1 MSDILAGLNEQQIA
15 AVTAPDGPVLVLAG
29 PGSGKTR
36 VLTHRVAWLVQQRG
50 VYPYR
55 LLAVTFTNKAAREMR
70 SRTERILG
78 VETLDASLS
87 TSRSGLRGLTI
98 GTFHAICA
106 QILRREREHTTFG
119 GNFVIFDSDDQLRVV
134 KTVLKELDL
143 NDKLYRPQAMHAQI
157 SKCKNELIAPADYQ
171 ARTYWEEVAG
181 RVYVRYQELL
191 RANSALDFD
200 DLLMES
206 ALLLRANAEV
216 RGRYQERYL
225 HLLVDEFQDTN
236 IAQYELVRLLL
247 GPHRNLFCVADED
260 QCVPGETLVSTAAG
274 PRAIAELIPQTP
286 LQIAAGRSAV
296 METTAWKCRS
306 RPYQG
311 QVVTITTSRGHT
323 LTATPNHMLFARMGD
338 GSDAF
343 LVYLMHKRGVGYR
356 IGLVQSTRLDSI
368 YGQPVTGL
376 AVRGNQEKA
385 DKMWVLR
392 VCASRAEAT
401 FWEQYFAFEYGIPTT
416 VFWAAGRRMAVSQQQ
431 IDALY
436 ARIDTASRAERLM
449 ADLLISPDHPHH
461 RPKGIAGDRQPERI
475 AVQVRMFGDSRRT
488 EISPWNAHRIY
499 LNTSDPRLK
508 EQMEARGYHPQD
520 ARRGTW
526 KLGWSNLDYGATL
539 RLAEE
544 ISQAGRGLDI
554 ALSAFLTDTQTPG
567 GVTRKY
573 DLHPAS
579 HLHPGMVVPVAVAG
593 RSSTSSEEVELLA
606 PPVRIDDDEVI
617 DVRWDAYEGTVYDLD
632 VDKVH
637 TYIASGVV
645 VHNSIYG
652 WRGADPRNIQRL
664 RKDFPDMQQVL
675 LERNYRSTQVILD
688 AANEVIKHN
697 WGRTPKKLFTD
708 QAGGPLVTVYQ
719 AYDEIDEA
727 NYVVDEIAR
736 LMAQSGIEAGD
747 CVVLYRTNAQSR
759 ALEDAFVRR
768 NLPYRLVGATRF
780 YERKE
785 IKDAIAYLRLV
796 HNPDDSLSLARIINE
811 PPRRIGK
818 ASEAALAQWARQLGL
833 SQTEAL
839 RILAGER
846 GPLAAKALTAVGA
859 GSPRPPAAPPLDD
872 APFANAAKTALL
884 GFWRLLAGW
893 ISAKHDLT
901 VGQLLDRI
909 LEESGYSRYLRDG
922 TEEGEGRWE
931 NLQELRTVAASYADL
946 PAGEGLAAF
955 LEEVA
960 LVSDSDELPEEQSAP
975 TLMTLHTAKGLEF
988 PVVFIAGMEEGV
1000 FPHSRSKDDPDR
1012 LAEERR
1018 LAYVGITRA
1027 KQRLYLLHA
1036 FRRTLYG
1043 ASELNPPSEYLSDIP
1058 RGLINSQGMRSG
1070 QGRAGGGFDTR
1081 PATGGRSADA
1091 RATVWSPSGRERPQ
1105 PAGAPAAPT
1114 PPTRQPQFKAGQRV
1128 NHGIFGEG
1136 VVIKVELADDDEYVS
1151 VAFPGRGIKK
1161 LMASMAKLQACGR

>member
-1 MSDILAGLNEQQIA
+1 MSDILTGLNEQQIA

-36 VLTHRVAWLVQQRG
+36 VLTHRVAWLVRERG

-55 LLAVTFTNKAAREMR
+55 LMAVTFTNKAAREMR

-78 VETLDASLS
+78 VEALDASVS

-106 QILRREREHTTFG
+106 QILRREQQHTPFG

-134 KTVLKELDL
+134 KSVIKELNL
-143 NDKLYRPQAMHAQI
+143 NDKLYRPQAMHGQI
-157 SKCKNELIAPADYQ
+157 SRCKNELITPAAFE

-181 RVYVRYQELL
+181 RIYVRYQELL
-191 RANSALDFD
+191 RANNALDFD
-200 DLLMES
+200 DLLMET
-206 ALLLRANAEV
+206 ALLLRDNAEV

-236 IAQYELVRLLL
+236 VAQYELVKLLL
-247 GPHRNLFCVADED
+247 GSHRNLFCVADED
-260 QCVPGETLVSTAAG
+260 Q
-274 PRAIAELIPQTP
+274 
-286 LQIAAGRSAV
+286 
-296 METTAWKCRS
+296 
-306 RPYQG
+306 
-311 QVVTITTSRGHT
+311 
-323 LTATPNHMLFARMGD
+323 
-338 GSDAF
+338 
-343 LVYLMHKRGVGYR
+343 
-356 IGLVQSTRLDSI
+356 
-368 YGQPVTGL
+368 
-376 AVRGNQEKA
+376 
-385 DKMWVLR
+385 
-392 VCASRAEAT
+392 
-401 FWEQYFAFEYGIPTT
+401 
-416 VFWAAGRRMAVSQQQ
+416 
-431 IDALY
+431 
-436 ARIDTASRAERLM
+436 
-449 ADLLISPDHPHH
+449 
-461 RPKGIAGDRQPERI
+461 
-475 AVQVRMFGDSRRT
+475 
-488 EISPWNAHRIY
+488 
-499 LNTSDPRLK
+499 
-508 EQMEARGYHPQD
+508 
-520 ARRGTW
+520 
-526 KLGWSNLDYGATL
+526 
-539 RLAEE
+539 
-544 ISQAGRGLDI
+544 
-554 ALSAFLTDTQTPG
+554 
-567 GVTRKY
+567 
-573 DLHPAS
+573 
-579 HLHPGMVVPVAVAG
+579 
-593 RSSTSSEEVELLA
+593 
-606 PPVRIDDDEVI
+606 
-617 DVRWDAYEGTVYDLD
+617 
-632 VDKVH
+632 
-637 TYIASGVV
+637 
-645 VHNSIYG
+645 SIYG
-652 WRGADPRNIQRL
+652 WRGADPRNIKRL
-664 RKDFPDMQQVL
+664 RDDFPDMTQVL
-675 LERNYRSTQVILD
+675 LERNYRSTQIILD

-697 WGRTPKKLFTD
+697 WGRTPKKLFTERS
-708 QAGGPLVTVYQ
+708 GGPLVTVYQ

-727 NYVVDEIAR
+727 NFVVDEIAR
-736 LMAQSGIEAGD
+736 LTARGAVEPGD

-818 ASEAALAQWARQLGL
+818 ASETALVQWAMQMGL

-839 RILAGER
+839 RVLAGER
-846 GPLAAKALTAVGA
+846 GELARKCL
-859 GSPRPPAAPPLDD
+859 APQAMDE
-872 APFANAAKTALL
+872 APFGGVAKNALL

-893 ISAKHDLT
+893 IGAKHDLT

-1012 LAEERR
+1012 MAEERR

-1027 KQRLYLLHA
+1027 KQHLYLVHA

-1043 ASELNPPSEYLSDIP
+1043 STETYPPSQYLDDIP
-1058 RGLINSQGMRSG
+1058 RQLINGQGMRVR
-1070 QGRAGGGFDTR
+1070 QQQARASVR
-1081 PATGGRSADA
+1081 QQADA
-1091 RATVWSPSGRERPQ
+1091 RATVWSPSSRAGSPPASAAPAQ
-1105 PAGAPAAPT
+1105 PGAP
-1114 PPTRQPQFKAGQRV
+1114 RQPQFKAGQRV

-1136 VVIKVELADDDEYVS
+1136 VVIKTELADDDEYVS
-1151 VAFPGRGIKK
+1151 VAFPGKGIKK
-1161 LMASMAKLQACGR
+1161 LMASMAKLQIVRS

>member
-1 MSDILAGLNEQQIA
+1 MPPLLTGLNEQQLA

-36 VLTHRVAWLVQQRG
+36 VLIYRVAWLVQQRG
-50 VYPYR
+50 VHPYR
-55 LLAVTFTNKAAREMR
+55 LMAVTFTNKAAREMR

-78 VETLDASLS
+78 VEALDASVS

-106 QILRREREHTTFG
+106 QVLRREQQHTSFG

-134 KTVLKELDL
+134 KAVIKELDL
-143 NDKLYRPQAMHAQI
+143 NDKLYRPQAMHSAI
-157 SKCKNELIAPADYQ
+157 SKSKNELIAPAAFE

-181 RVYVRYQELL
+181 RIYARYQELL
-191 RANSALDFD
+191 RANNALDFD
-200 DLLMES
+200 DLLMET
-206 ALLLRANAEV
+206 ALLLRNNAEV
-216 RGRYQERYL
+216 RGRYQERFL

-236 IAQYELVRLLL
+236 VAQYELIKLLL

-260 QCVPGETLVSTAAG
+260 QCVPAETLISTAAG
-274 PRAIAELIPQTP
+274 PQAIADLAPQVP

-296 METTAWKCRS
+296 METTAWERRARS
-306 RPYQG
+306 YEG
-311 QVVTITTSRGHT
+311 QVVTITTQRGHS
-323 LTATPNHMLFARMGD
+323 LTATPNHMLFARMGERD
-338 GSDAF
+338 GAF
-343 LVYLMHKRGVGYR
+343 LVYLMHKRDVGYR
-356 IGLVQSTRLDSI
+356 IGLVQSVRYDGPLRG
-368 YGQPVTGL
+368 GQPVTGL

-385 DKMWVLR
+385 DKMWVLK

-401 FWEQYFAFEYGIPTT
+401 FWEQFFAFEYGIPTT
-416 VFWAAGRRMAVSQQQ
+416 VFWAGGRKMAVTQQQ
-431 IDALY
+431 INDLY

-449 ADLLISPDHPHH
+449 ADLLISSEHPHH

-475 AVQVRMFGDSRRT
+475 AVQVRMFGDGRRSET
-488 EISPWNAHRIY
+488 SPWHAHRIY
-499 LNTSDPRLK
+499 VNTSDPALRVR
-508 EQMEARGYHPQD
+508 MEARGYHPQP

-544 ISQAGRGLDI
+544 ISRAGQGLDVS
-554 ALSAFLTDTQTPG
+554 LSAFLTDTQTPG

-579 HLHPGMVVPVAVAG
+579 HIHPGMVVPVAVEG
-593 RSSTSSEEVELLA
+593 RIE
-606 PPVRIDDDEVI
+606 DDEVLS
-617 DVRWDAYEGTVYDLD
+617 VSWAAYEGQVYDLD
-632 VDKVH
+632 VNKVH
-637 TYIASGVV
+637 TYIANGIV

-652 WRGADPRNIQRL
+652 WRGADPSNIKRL

-675 LERNYRSTQVILD
+675 LERNYRSTQIILD

-697 WGRTPKKLFTD
+697 WGRTPKTLFTES
-708 QAGGPLVTVYQ
+708 AGGPLVTVHQ
-719 AYDEIDEA
+719 AYDEIEEA
-727 NYVVDEIAR
+727 SFVVEEMAR
-736 LMAQSGIEAGD
+736 LAASSGIEPGD
-747 CVVLYRTNAQSR
+747 CVILYRTNAQSR

-818 ASEAALAQWARQLGL
+818 ASETALAQWAAQMGL

-839 RILAGER
+839 RVLAGER
-846 GPLAAKALTAVGA
+846 GQLARKSL
-859 GSPRPPAAPPLDD
+859 APQRMDE
-872 APFANAAKTALL
+872 APFGGVAKNALL

-893 ISAKHDLT
+893 IAAKSDLT

-909 LEESGYSRYLRDG
+909 LEESGYSRSLRDG

-960 LVSDSDELPEEQSAP
+960 LVSDSDELPENQSVP

-988 PVVFIAGMEEGV
+988 PVVFMVGMEEGV

-1012 LAEERR
+1012 MAEERR

-1027 KQRLYLLHA
+1027 KQRLYLVHA

-1043 ASELNPPSEYLSDIP
+1043 STETYPPSQYLGDIP
-1058 RGLINSQGMRSG
+1058 RHLVNSQGMRT
-1070 QGRAGGGFDTR
+1070 RAGFDARTSS
-1081 PATGGRSADA
+1081 AGGRQQADA

-1105 PAGAPAAPT
+1105 SASAAPASPAPSR
-1114 PPTRQPQFKAGQRV
+1114 PAQFKPGQRV
-1128 NHGIFGEG
+1128 SHGIFGEG
-1136 VVIKVELADDDEYVS
+1136 VIIKVELADDDEYVS

-1161 LMASMAKLQACGR
+1161 LMASMAKLEVVR

>member
-36 VLTHRVAWLVQQRG
+36 VLTHRIAWLVQQRD

-55 LLAVTFTNKAAREMR
+55 LMAVTFTNKAAREMR

-78 VETLDASLS
+78 VETLDASAS

-106 QILRREREHTTFG
+106 QILRRERDHTAFG

-134 KTVLKELDL
+134 KAVIKEFNL
-143 NDKLYRPQAMHAQI
+143 NDKLYRPQAMHGQI
-157 SKCKNELIAPADYQ
+157 SKCKNELIAPAAYE

-181 RVYVRYQELL
+181 RIYVRYQELL
-191 RANSALDFD
+191 RQNNALDFD
-200 DLLMES
+200 DLLMET
-206 ALLLRANAEV
+206 ALLLRDNAEV

-236 IAQYELVRLLL
+236 VAQYELIKLLL

-260 QCVPGETLVSTAAG
+260 QCVPGDALVTTAAG
-274 PRAIAELIPQTP
+274 PQPIAELTQQTP
-286 LQIAAGRSAV
+286 LLIAAGRSAV
-296 METTAWKCRS
+296 MKTTAWERRS
-306 RPYQG
+306 RHYDG
-311 QVVTITTSRGHT
+311 QVVTITTHRGHT
-323 LTATPNHMLFARMGD
+323 LSATPNHMLFARMGD
-338 GSDAF
+338 RGDAF
-343 LVYLMHKRGVGYR
+343 LVYLMYKRGVGYR
-356 IGLVQSTRLDSI
+356 IGLVQSARFDGI
-368 YGQPVTGL
+368 YSQPITGL

-385 DKMWVLR
+385 DKMWVLK

-416 VFWAAGRRMAVSQQQ
+416 VFWAVGRKMAVSQQQ
-431 IDALY
+431 IDELFR
-436 ARIDTASRAERLM
+436 RIDTTSRAERLM
-449 ADLLISPDHPHH
+449 ADLLISPEHPHH

-475 AVQVRMFGDSRRT
+475 AVQVRMFGDGRRT
-488 EISPWNAHRIY
+488 ETSPWHAHRIY
-499 LNTSDPRLK
+499 VNTSDPALRSH
-508 EQMEARGYHPQD
+508 MEARGYHPQP

-544 ISQAGRGLDI
+544 ISRAGQGLDV

-579 HLHPGMVVPVAVAG
+579 HIHPGMVVPVAVDG
-593 RSSTSSEEVELLA
+593 RIE
-606 PPVRIDDDEVI
+606 DDEVT
-617 DVRWDAYEGTVYDLD
+617 DVRWDAYEGQVYDLD

-637 TYIASGVV
+637 TYIANGIV

-652 WRGADPRNIQRL
+652 WRGADPRNIKRL
-664 RKDFPDMQQVL
+664 RDDFPDMTQVL
-675 LERNYRSTQVILD
+675 LERNYRSTQIILD
-688 AANEVIKHN
+688 AANEVIRHN
-697 WGRTPKKLFTD
+697 WGRTPKTLFTER
-708 QAGGPLVTVYQ
+708 AGGPLVTVYQ

-736 LMAQSGIEAGD
+736 LTANGGFEPGD

-818 ASEAALAQWARQLGL
+818 ASETALAQWAYQLGL

-839 RILAGER
+839 RVLAGER
-846 GPLAAKALTAVGA
+846 GELARKTLAPQAL
-859 GSPRPPAAPPLDD
+859 DE
-872 APFANAAKTALL
+872 APFGRAAKTALL
-884 GFWRLLAGW
+884 GFWQLLAGW
-893 ISAKHDLT
+893 IGAKHDLT

-1012 LAEERR
+1012 MAEERR

-1043 ASELNPPSEYLSDIP
+1043 SSETFPPSQYLTDIP
-1058 RGLINSQGMRSG
+1058 RELINGQGMR
-1070 QGRAGGGFDTR
+1070 TR
-1081 PATGGRSADA
+1081 QQHARTTVRSQADA
-1091 RATVWSPSGRERPQ
+1091 RATAWSPPGRDRDQ
-1105 PAGAPAAPT
+1105 PAGAAPVQPAPA
-1114 PPTRQPQFKAGQRV
+1114 RQPQFKAGQRV

-1136 VVIKVELADDDEYVS
+1136 VVIKTELADDDEYVS
-1151 VAFPGRGIKK
+1151 VAFPGKGIKK
-1161 LMASMAKLQACGR
+1161 LMASMAKLQIVRS

>member
-1 MSDILAGLNEQQIA
+1 MNPDSSFIIHHSPFPIPHSSFIIHHSSFPMPDILTGLNEQQLA

-36 VLTHRVAWLVQQRG
+36 VLIHRVAWLVQQRG
-50 VYPYR
+50 VHPYR

-78 VETLDASLS
+78 VEALDASVP

-106 QILRREREHTTFG
+106 QILRREQQHTPFG

-134 KTVLKELDL
+134 KAVIKELDL
-143 NDKLYRPQAMHAQI
+143 NDKLYRPQAMHGAI
-157 SKCKNELIAPADYQ
+157 SKCKNELIAPAAFE

-181 RVYVRYQELL
+181 RIYARYQELL
-191 RANSALDFD
+191 RANNALDFD
-200 DLLMES
+200 DLLMET
-206 ALLLRANAEV
+206 ALLLRNNAEV
-216 RGRYQERYL
+216 RGRYQERFL

-236 IAQYELVRLLL
+236 IAQYELIKLLL

-260 QCVPGETLVSTAAG
+260 QCVPGDTLVSTTVG
-274 PRAIAELIPQTP
+274 PRPIADLPQQTP
-286 LQIAAGRSAV
+286 LLIAAGRSAL
-296 METTAWKCRS
+296 METTAWERRT
-306 RPYQG
+306 RPYDG
-311 QVVTITTSRGHT
+311 QVVTITTRRGFS
-323 LTATPNHMLFARMGD
+323 LTATPNHMLFARMGERD
-338 GSDAF
+338 DAF
-343 LVYLMHKRGVGYR
+343 LVYLMHERGVGYR
-356 IGLVQSTRLDSI
+356 IGLVQSARFDSI
-368 YGQPVTGL
+368 HGQPVTGL
-376 AVRGNQEKA
+376 AVRGNQKKA
-385 DKMWVLR
+385 DKMWVLK
-392 VCASRAEAT
+392 VCVSRAEAS

-416 VFWAAGRRMAVSQQQ
+416 VFWTGGRKMTVTQQQ
-431 IDALY
+431 IDDLY
-436 ARIDTASRAERLM
+436 ARIDTASRAGRLM
-449 ADLLISPDHPHH
+449 ADLLISSDHPHH
-461 RPKGIAGDRQPERI
+461 RPKGIAGNRQPERI
-475 AVQVRMFGDSRRT
+475 AVQVRMFGDGRRT
-488 EISPWNAHRIY
+488 ETSPWNAHRIY
-499 LNTSDPRLK
+499 VNTSDPTLK
-508 EQMEARGYHPQD
+508 AQMEARGYHPQP
-520 ARRGTW
+520 ARRGAW

-544 ISQAGRGLDI
+544 ISRAGQGLDVS
-554 ALSAFLTDTQTPG
+554 LSAFLTDTQTPG

-579 HLHPGMVVPVAVAG
+579 HIHPGMVVPVAVDD
-593 RSSTSSEEVELLA
+593 
-606 PPVRIDDDEVI
+606 RIEDDEVLEVI
-617 DVRWDAYEGTVYDLD
+617 WAAYEGPVYDLD

-637 TYIASGVV
+637 TYIANGIV

-652 WRGADPRNIQRL
+652 WRGADPSNIKRL

-675 LERNYRSTQVILD
+675 LERNYRSTQIILD

-697 WGRTPKKLFTD
+697 WGRTPKTLFTER
-708 QAGGPLVTVYQ
+708 AGGPLVTVHQ

-727 NYVVDEIAR
+727 SFVVEEIAR
-736 LMAQSGIEAGD
+736 LAASSGIEPGD
-747 CVVLYRTNAQSR
+747 CVILYRTNAQSR

-818 ASEAALAQWARQLGL
+818 ASEAALVQWAAQMGL

-839 RILAGER
+839 RVLAGER
-846 GPLAAKALTAVGA
+846 GELARKCL
-859 GSPRPPAAPPLDD
+859 APQRMDE
-872 APFANAAKTALL
+872 APFGGVAKNALL

-893 ISAKHDLT
+893 IKAKQDLT
-901 VGQLLDRI
+901 AGQLLDRI
-909 LEESGYSRYLRDG
+909 LEESGYSRSLRDG

-931 NLQELRTVAASYADL
+931 NLQELRTVTASYADL

-960 LVSDSDELPEEQSAP
+960 LVSDSDELPENQSVP

-988 PVVFIAGMEEGV
+988 PVVFMVGMEEGV

-1012 LAEERR
+1012 MAEERR

-1027 KQRLYLLHA
+1027 KQRLYLVHA

-1043 ASELNPPSEYLSDIP
+1043 STETYPPSQYLNDIP
-1058 RGLINSQGMRSG
+1058 RHLVNSQGMRARS
-1070 QGRAGGGFDTR
+1070 GFDAR
-1081 PATGGRSADA
+1081 SSSAAGRQQADA

-1105 PAGAPAAPT
+1105 PTRAAPAPPAPSR
-1114 PPTRQPQFKAGQRV
+1114 PAQFKPGQRV
-1128 NHGIFGEG
+1128 SHGIFGEG

-1161 LMASMAKLQACGR
+1161 LMASMAKLQVVGS

>member
-36 VLTHRVAWLVQQRG
+36 VLTQRVAYLVQQRG
-50 VYPYR
+50 VAPWR
-55 LLAVTFTNKAAREMR
+55 LMAVTFTNKAAREMR

-78 VETLDASLS
+78 VETLDASEPA
-87 TSRSGLRGLTI
+87 SRSGLRGLTI

-106 QILRREREHTTFG
+106 QVLRREREHTPFG
-119 GNFVIFDSDDQLRVV
+119 GNFVIFDGDDQQRVV
-134 KTVLKELDL
+134 KAVIKELDL
-143 NDKLYRPQAMHAQI
+143 NDKLYRPQALHGHI
-157 SKCKNELIAPADYQ
+157 SKCKNELITPAAFE

-200 DLLMES
+200 DLLMET
-206 ALLLRANAEV
+206 ALLLRVNGEV

-236 IAQYELVRLLL
+236 VAQYELIKLLL

-260 QCVPGETLVSTAAG
+260 QCVPGDTRVSTAAG
-274 PRAIAELIPQTP
+274 QQAIAKLTQQTP
-286 LQIAAGRSAV
+286 LLIAAGRSAL
-296 METTAWKCRS
+296 METTAWQRRS
-306 RPYQG
+306 RPYDG
-311 QVVTITTSRGHT
+311 QVVSITTRRGFS
-323 LTATPNHMLFARMGD
+323 LTATPNHMLFARMGERD
-338 GSDAF
+338 DAF
-343 LVYLMHKRGVGYR
+343 LVYLMYKRAVGYR
-356 IGLVQSTRLDSI
+356 IGLVQSARYDSI

-392 VCASRAEAT
+392 VCANRAEAT
-401 FWEQYFAFEYGIPTT
+401 FWEQYFAFEYGIPAT
-416 VFWAAGRRMAVSQQQ
+416 VFWAVGRKMAVTQQQ
-431 IDALY
+431 IDELY
-436 ARIDTASRAERLM
+436 ARIDTTSRAERLM
-449 ADLLISPDHPHH
+449 ADLLISPEHPHH

-475 AVQVRMFGDSRRT
+475 AVQVRMFGDGRRT
-488 EISPWNAHRIY
+488 ETSPWHAHRIY
-499 LNTSDPRLK
+499 VNTSDPLLR
-508 EQMEARGYHPQD
+508 QRMEARGYHPQP

-544 ISQAGRGLDI
+544 ISRAGQGLDV

-579 HLHPGMVVPVAVAG
+579 HIHPGMVVPVAV
-593 RSSTSSEEVELLA
+593 ED
-606 PPVRIDDDEVI
+606 RIEDDEVL
-617 DVRWDAYEGTVYDLD
+617 DVRWAAYEGQVYDLD

-637 TYIASGVV
+637 TYIANGVV

-652 WRGADPRNIQRL
+652 WRGADPRNIKRL
-664 RKDFPDMQQVL
+664 RDDFPDMRQVL
-675 LERNYRSTQVILD
+675 LERNYRSTQIILD
-688 AANEVIKHN
+688 AANEVIRHN
-697 WGRTPKKLFTD
+697 WGRTPKTLFTER
-708 QAGGPLVTVYQ
+708 AGGPLVTVYQ
-719 AYDEIDEA
+719 AYDEVDEA
-727 NYVVDEIAR
+727 NFVVDEIAR
-736 LMAQSGIEAGD
+736 LGAQGPQPSD
-747 CVVLYRTNAQSR
+747 CVILYRTNAQSR

-818 ASEAALAQWARQLGL
+818 ASEVALVQWAAQMGL

-839 RILAGER
+839 RVLAGER
-846 GPLAAKALTAVGA
+846 GELARRCL
-859 GSPRPPAAPPLDD
+859 APQVMDD
-872 APFANAAKTALL
+872 APFGRAAKAALL
-884 GFWRLLAGW
+884 GFWQLLAGW
-893 ISAKHDLT
+893 IAAKEDLA
-901 VGQLLDRI
+901 VGQLLDRV

-931 NLQELRTVAASYADL
+931 NLQELRTVTASYADL

-988 PVVFIAGMEEGV
+988 PVVFIVGMEEGV

-1012 LAEERR
+1012 MAEERR

-1027 KQRLYLLHA
+1027 KQRLYLVHA

-1043 ASELNPPSEYLSDIP
+1043 STETYPPSQYLNDIP
-1058 RGLINSQGMRSG
+1058 KHLINGQGMRARKG
-1070 QGRAGGGFDTR
+1070 QGRGGFDTP
-1081 PATGGRSADA
+1081 PAAGGYSTGGRQQADA
-1091 RATVWSPSGRERPQ
+1091 RATAWSPSQRERPQ
-1105 PAGAPAAPT
+1105 PTSAAASQPAAARPA
-1114 PPTRQPQFKAGQRV
+1114 QFKAGQRV
-1128 NHGIFGEG
+1128 SHGIFGEG

-1151 VAFPGRGIKK
+1151 VAFPGKGIKK
-1161 LMASMAKLQACGR
+1161 LMASMAKLQIVRS

>member
-50 VYPYR
+50 VHPYR

-78 VETLDASLS
+78 VETVDASAS
-87 TSRSGLRGLTI
+87 ISRSGLRGLLI

-106 QILRREREHTTFG
+106 QILRREQQHTAFG
-119 GNFVIFDSDDQLRVV
+119 GNFVIFDSDDQQRVV
-134 KTVLKELDL
+134 KAVIKELNL
-143 NDKLYRPQAMHAQI
+143 NDKLYRPQAMHGQI
-157 SKCKNELIAPADYQ
+157 SKCKNELLAPADFE

-181 RVYVRYQELL
+181 RIYVRYQEML
-191 RANSALDFD
+191 RANNALDFD
-200 DLLMES
+200 DLLMET
-206 ALLLRANAEV
+206 ALLLRNNAEV

-236 IAQYELVRLLL
+236 VAQYELVKLLL

-260 QCVPGETLVSTAAG
+260 QCVPGDTLVSTAAG
-274 PRAIAELIPQTP
+274 PQAIVALTQQTP
-286 LQIAAGRSAV
+286 LLIAAGRSAI
-296 METTAWKCRS
+296 METTAWERRT
-306 RPYQG
+306 RPYDG
-311 QVVTITTSRGHT
+311 QVVTVTTRRGFS
-323 LTATPNHMLFARMGD
+323 LTATPNHMLFARMGERD
-338 GSDAF
+338 DAF

-356 IGLVQSTRLDSI
+356 IGLVQSARYDGI
-368 YGQPVTGL
+368 YAQPVTGL

-385 DKMWVLR
+385 DKMWVLK

-416 VFWAAGRRMAVSQQQ
+416 VFWAAGRKMAVSQQQ
-431 IDALY
+431 IDDLY
-436 ARIDTASRAERLM
+436 ARIDTTGRAERLM
-449 ADLLISPDHPHH
+449 TDLLISHDHPHH

-475 AVQVRMFGDSRRT
+475 AVQVRMFGDGRRT
-488 EISPWNAHRIY
+488 AASPWNAHRIY
-499 LNTSDPRLK
+499 VNTSDPLLR
-508 EQMEARGYHPQD
+508 ERMEARGYHPQP

-544 ISQAGRGLDI
+544 ISRAGQGLDVS
-554 ALSAFLTDTQTPG
+554 LSAFLTDTQTPG
-567 GVTRKY
+567 GVTRKF

-579 HLHPGMVVPVAVAG
+579 HIHPGMIVPVAADG
-593 RSSTSSEEVELLA
+593 RIE
-606 PPVRIDDDEVI
+606 DDEVTG
-617 DVRWDAYEGTVYDLD
+617 VRWSAYAGQVYDLD
-632 VDKVH
+632 VGKVH
-637 TYIASGVV
+637 TYIANGIV

-652 WRGADPRNIQRL
+652 WRGADPRNIKRL
-664 RKDFPDMQQVL
+664 REDFPEMQQVL
-675 LERNYRSTQVILD
+675 LERNYRSTQIILD

-708 QAGGPLVTVYQ
+708 RAGGPLVTLYQ

-727 NYVVDEIAR
+727 NFVADEIAR
-736 LMAQSGIEAGD
+736 LTARSQGAGLEPGD
-747 CVVLYRTNAQSR
+747 CVILYRTNAQSR

-818 ASEAALAQWARQLGL
+818 ASETALVQWAYQMGL

-839 RILAGER
+839 RVLAGER
-846 GPLAAKALTAVGA
+846 GELALKCL
-859 GSPRPPAAPPLDD
+859 APQVMDE
-872 APFANAAKTALL
+872 APFASSAKAALL
-884 GFWRLLAGW
+884 GFWRLLDGW
-893 ISAKHDLT
+893 IKAKHDLT

-960 LVSDSDELPEEQSAP
+960 LVSDSDELPENQSVP

-988 PVVFIAGMEEGV
+988 PVVFMVGMEEGV

-1012 LAEERR
+1012 MAEERR

-1027 KQRLYLLHA
+1027 KQRLYLVHA

-1043 ASELNPPSEYLSDIP
+1043 STETFPPSQYLNDIP
-1058 RGLINSQGMRSG
+1058 RHLINGQGMRARQEQARSSL
-1070 QGRAGGGFDTR
+1070 R
-1081 PATGGRSADA
+1081 PQADA
-1091 RATVWSPSGRERPQ
+1091 RATVWSPTGRDRPQ
-1105 PAGAPAAPT
+1105 PASAAPAAPA
-1114 PPTRQPQFKAGQRV
+1114 PSRQAQFKAGQRV
-1128 NHGIFGEG
+1128 SHGIFGEG
-1136 VVIKVELADDDEYVS
+1136 VVIKTELADDDEYVS

-1161 LMASMAKLQACGR
+1161 LMASMAKLHVVGS